1 MYVYIFIT
9 GTGKSHVV
17 QLIERDM
24 TYFLKNVLNADPD
37 QPIVL
42 MTAPTGSAAYQIGG
56 STIESALLIYDN
68 FNNKP
73 SWLKRN
79 TMQLKLQHM
88 ILSLTDEISMV
99 GYQKFQQMNQTICTI
114 KGTHDG
120 NWGNICVLVVGD
132 LYQLSP
138 VAQSPIYMPPQTVR
152 TLDDFAPNGWEKM
165 KLHELTQI
173 M

>member
-1 MYVYIFIT
+1 MHVYIFIT

-73 SWLKRN
+73 SWLKHN

-88 ILSLTDEISMV
+88 ILSLTDE
-99 GYQKFQQMNQTICTI
+99 
-114 KGTHDG
+114 
-120 NWGNICVLVVGD
+120 
-132 LYQLSP
+132 
-138 VAQSPIYMPPQTVR
+138 
-152 TLDDFAPNGWEKM
+152 
-165 KLHELTQI
+165 
-173 M
+173 

>member
-1 MYVYIFIT
+1 MSTLRLDGIFEAGYLSPRGNPSSVAHRKGGRLVVCMTYIFITYRIIFIT

-24 TYFLKNVLNADPD
+24 TYFLKNILNTDPD

-56 STIESALLIYDN
+56 STIESALLIHDN

-73 SWLKRN
+73 SWFKCN
-79 TMQLKLQHM
+79 TMQLKLQHT

-99 GYQKFQQMNQTICTI
+99 DYQKFQQMNQTICMI

-120 NWGNICVLVVGD
+120 N
-132 LYQLSP
+132 
-138 VAQSPIYMPPQTVR
+138 
-152 TLDDFAPNGWEKM
+152 
-165 KLHELTQI
+165 
-173 M
+173 

>member
-1 MYVYIFIT
+1 
-9 GTGKSHVV
+9 
-17 QLIERDM
+17 M

-73 SWLKRN
+73 SWLKHN

-88 ILSLTDEISMV
+88 ILCLTHEISMV
-99 GYQKFQQMNQTICTI
+99 GYQKFQQMNQ
-114 KGTHDG
+114 D
-120 NWGNICVLVVGD
+120 
-132 LYQLSP
+132 Y
-138 VAQSPIYMPPQTVR
+138 
-152 TLDDFAPNGWEKM
+152 
-165 KLHELTQI
+165 LHNKRHT
-173 M
+173 

>member
-24 TYFLKNVLNADPD
+24 TYFLKSVLNADPD

-42 MTAPTGSAAYQIGG
+42 MTAPTASAAYQIGG
-56 STIESALLIYDN
+56 STIETALRIYDN

-79 TMQLKLQHM
+79 IMQLKLQHM
-88 ILSLTDEISMV
+88 ILSLTDEISLPEIPADESD
-99 GYQKFQQMNQTICTI
+99 Y
-114 KGTHDG
+114 
-120 NWGNICVLVVGD
+120 
-132 LYQLSP
+132 
-138 VAQSPIYMPPQTVR
+138 
-152 TLDDFAPNGWEKM
+152 
-165 KLHELTQI
+165 LHNKRHT
-173 M
+173 

>member
-17 QLIERDM
+17 QLIKRDM
-24 TYFLKNVLNADPD
+24 TYFLKNVLNDPD

-42 MTAPTGSAAYQIGG
+42 MTAPTGSAASIGG

-99 GYQKFQQMNQTICTI
+99 GYQKFQQINQTICTI
-114 KGTHDG
+114 IGTHDE

-132 LYQLSP
+132 LFNFLLLPNLPSTCLHK
-138 VAQSPIYMPPQTVR
+138 QSEHLM
-152 TLDDFAPNGWEKM
+152 TLHQMAGR
-165 KLHELTQI
+165 Q
-173 M
+173 

>member
-1 MYVYIFIT
+1 MYLYIFIT
-9 GTGKSHVV
+9 GTGKNHVV

-24 TYFLKNVLNADPD
+24 TYFLKNILNADPD

-73 SWLKRN
+73 SWLKCN
-79 TMQLKLQHM
+79 TMQLKLQHV

-99 GYQKFQQMNQTICTI
+99 G
-114 KGTHDG
+114 
-120 NWGNICVLVVGD
+120 
-132 LYQLSP
+132 
-138 VAQSPIYMPPQTVR
+138 
-152 TLDDFAPNGWEKM
+152 
-165 KLHELTQI
+165 
-173 M
+173 